1 MIRKLPVQERSEET
15 ERELFVRFAKT
26 RDADLRNEI
35 VSRYLYLADII
46 SKKFVNRGVDADDI
60 YQVACVALIN
70 SVERFDVGEDVKF
83 VSFATPTVIGEI
95 KRYFRDKASVI
106 RIPRRIYEVYQKVN
120 QAREY
125 LTQSLKRAPRVDEI
139 AKYLNEKEET
149 ILEIIESWNVY
160 NIQSFDQ
167 TLFDEDDL
175 ELHETVGEEDI
186 TFERIN
192 NRDFLEKT
200 MENFN
205 EAEKQFVRMR
215 FFENKTQKDIAVYF
229 GVSQMYIS
237 RLEKKTLERFRK
249 ILKRS

>member
-1 MIRKLPVQERSEET
+1 MIRRMPVQERSEET
-15 ERELFVRFAKT
+15 ERELFERYAQT
-26 RDADLRNEI
+26 RDSALRNEI

-46 SKKFVNRGVDADDI
+46 SKKFTNRGVDMDDI
-60 YQVACVALIN
+60 YQVACVALI
-70 SVERFDVGEDVKF
+70 SAVERFNTNEEVKF

-125 LTQSLKRAPRVDEI
+125 LMQLHRRAPRVDEI
-139 AKYLNEKEET
+139 AAYLNVKEEQ

-175 ELHETVGEEDI
+175 ELHETVGEEDE

-205 EAEKQFVRMR
+205 EAEKQFIRMR
-215 FFENKTQKDIAVYF
+215 FFESKTQKDIAVYF

-237 RLEKKTLERFRK
+237 RLEKKTLEKFRK
-249 ILKRS
+249 ILKK

>member
-1 MIRKLPVQERSEET
+1 MIRRSPVQERSDET
-15 ERELFVRFAKT
+15 ERELFERYARGREPK
-26 RDADLRNEI
+26 LRNEI
-35 VSRYLYLADII
+35 VARYMYLADII
-46 SKKFVNRGVDADDI
+46 SKKFINRGVEMDDI

-70 SVERFDVGEDVKF
+70 AVERFNVNEDVKF

-125 LTQSLKRAPRVDEI
+125 LMQQLKRAPRVDEI
-139 AKYLNEKEET
+139 SAYLNVKEET

-175 ELHETVGEEDI
+175 ELHETVGEEDE

-205 EAEKQFVRMR
+205 EAEKQFIRMR
-215 FFENKTQKDIAVYF
+215 FFENKTQKDIAGYF

-249 ILKRS
+249 ILKK

>member
-1 MIRKLPVQERSEET
+1 MIRRSPVQERSEET
-15 ERELFVRFAKT
+15 ERDIFERYAQK
-26 RDADLRNEI
+26 RDALLRNEI

-46 SKKFVNRGVDADDI
+46 SKKFINRGVDMDDI

-70 SVERFDVGEDVKF
+70 AVERFNVSEDVKF

-125 LTQSLKRAPRVDEI
+125 LMQQLKRAPRVDEI
-139 AKYLNEKEET
+139 SAYLNVKEET

-175 ELHETVGEEDI
+175 ELHETVGDEDV

-200 MENFN
+200 MDHFN
-205 EAEKQFVRMR
+205 EAEKQFIRMR
-215 FFENKTQKDIAVYF
+215 FFENKTQKDIAVFF

-237 RLEKKTLERFRK
+237 RLEKKTLEKFRK
-249 ILKRS
+249 ILKK